1 MAMGLTLFQW
11 KSWMHNFFLAFFLHS
26 FCLSGTALAN
36 QPQRPFPHGQENK
49 APADGGQDDEALPDV
64 QADESTHPCTLDFQ
78 TWLKRQEAPS
88 PHPKRA
94 ENYLFEAQVMKRM
107 GALLEEWP
115 GLMTAQCIGRT
126 VRRHPI
132 WSFSIENPTISNG
145 HTVLVFAQLHALEWL
160 GTEVVVEL
168 AESLSASAPAG
179 VKVVLVPIVNPDG
192 RARVEKD
199 LVNERIGVYR
209 RANANGVDL
218 NRDWGANRE
227 ITSIWSK
234 MPFTSRYY
242 YYSQAPVSQPES
254 QALDKLAE
262 AIQPDAVVSLH
273 AFGGYIYYPWG
284 GLREPTADQDE
295 IHRQAL
301 VMSSAQTK
309 GGYISVQLGMWAFWF
324 KAHGVEIDHFYS
336 KYGASSFIIELS
348 HSGINLFDWDTVRD
362 FFRWYNPKDPKP
374 HVQDGHNAVRALIYD
389 YSHRAQRTQGPAAP

>member
-1 MAMGLTLFQW
+1 
-11 KSWMHNFFLAFFLHS
+11 MHKFFLAFFFSYS
-26 FCLSGTALAN
+26 FFLGGTALAN

-49 APADGGQDDEALPDV
+49 APVDETEGEEALSDDDANAPN
-64 QADESTHPCTLDFQ
+64 HPCTLDFPI
-78 TWLKRQEAPS
+78 WLKRQEGPT
-88 PHPKRA
+88 PHPERA
-94 ENYLFEAQVMKRM
+94 ENYLFEAQVMKKM
-107 GALLEEWP
+107 GVLLEEWP
-115 GLMTAQCIGRT
+115 GLMTAECIGRT

-132 WSFSIENPTISNG
+132 WSFSIENPTIETS

-160 GTEVVVEL
+160 GTEVVVKL
-168 AESLSASAPAG
+168 AESLSDSAPAG

-199 LVNERIGVYR
+199 LVNDRIGVYR
-209 RANANGVDL
+209 RANSNGVDL

-242 YYSQAPVSQPES
+242 YYSKEPVSQPES
-254 QALDKLAE
+254 KALDKLAE

-273 AFGGYIYYPWG
+273 AFGGYVYYPWG
-284 GLREPTADQDE
+284 GLKEPTADQDE

-301 VMSSAQTK
+301 LMSSAQAN
-309 GGYISVQLGMWAFWF
+309 GGYIAVQLGKWAFWF
-324 KAHGVEIDHFYS
+324 KAHGVEIDHFYR

-374 HVQDGHNAVRALIYD
+374 HVQDGHDAVRALIYD
-389 YSHRAQRTQGPAAP
+389 YSHRAQRAPGSQAH